1 MLANRAVASY
11 AGSMTSVGVHQAKT
25 NLSELLR
32 RVEQGEDIVICRGA
46 EPVARLV
53 AVSPRPGRRLGLD
66 EGRFVVPD
74 DFDAPLPDDVLDA
87 FT

>member
-1 MLANRAVASY
+1 MA
-11 AGSMTSVGVHQAKT
+11 SVGVHEAKT
-25 NLSELLR
+25 NLSQLLR
-32 RVEQGEDIVICRGA
+32 RAEAGEDIVIYRGS

-53 AVSPRPGRRLGLD
+53 AISPLPGRRLGLD

>member
-1 MLANRAVASY
+1 
-11 AGSMTSVGVHQAKT
+11 MTSVGVHEAKT
-25 NLSELLR
+25 NLFQLLR
-32 RVEQGEDIVICRGA
+32 RAKAGEDIVICRGS

-53 AVSPRPGRRLGLD
+53 AISPLPARRLGLD